1 METQTLQPRQTNVAT
16 RPGAMYAIQSV
27 GAGGPIV
34 PIQNTFFQELNK
46 QAQDTVV
53 KNLGINDMVP
63 VDEGALGDFPW
74 FWNNLGVFNLNTYQW
89 LNNVFSYNQ
98 AGGYVQAASSEL
110 TTAYF
115 NVVSG
120 ITYQLSAEDQ
130 ASLNNAVNQN
140 AAVANTL
147 YNDWISFAGPIPA
160 SANATTMAAKMGYI
174 TSQVILWGATGL
186 TLGALRSSQDP
197 ISLLPNMPLG
207 SETVV
212 NDLMT
217 YLANT
222 SAVAGIQSSVLSR
235 NNQLANLRKN
245 LQPAPATA
253 TQGWIQAAGAN
264 GTVLIE
270 PGMNIAEPIGAI
282 QNALYPTSGG
292 ASFSVTMNVSKV
304 DQNTVHV
311 TADGGFGGSGS
322 IGWFGISGSASAS
335 YNMFSFSQQTE
346 NCTVTMTFNG
356 VTKVTPTMAPYD
368 ISSST
373 GWWLPSVI
381 KQAVN
386 FDPKVG
392 GYQFT
397 IPTSYDFGTDG
408 TFGII
413 SSLIIS
419 QLPTFE
425 MTYTSTDYSS
435 FQEVFQEQSSWGVSF
450 LGIPL
455 AGGSQ
460 SYYKSTLSQNST
472 AGTITVTM
480 SPPAN
485 STPVPTLG
493 QVAFVVGAEM
503 QWPSA

>member
-1 METQTLQPRQTNVAT
+1 METQVLQPSKPTVAT
-16 RPGAMYAIQSV
+16 QPNAAYAIESV
-27 GAGGPIV
+27 EAGGTMV
-34 PIQNTFFQELNK
+34 PIQNSFFQELNK

-53 KNLGINDMVP
+53 NNLGIKNMVP
-63 VDEGALGDFPW
+63 MDEATLGDFPW
-74 FWNNLGVFNLNTYQW
+74 FWNNMGVFNLSTYQW
-89 LNNVFSYNQ
+89 LNNVFSYNKE
-98 AGGYVQAASSEL
+98 GGYVQAAGNEL
-110 TTAYF
+110 TTAYY
-115 NVVSG
+115 NVISG
-120 ITYQLSAEDQ
+120 ITYQLSAQDE
-130 ASLNNAVNQN
+130 ASLNNAVNKN

-147 YNDWISFAGPIPA
+147 YNDWITFAGPIPA
-160 SANATTMAAKMGYI
+160 AANANTLAAKMAYI
-174 TSQVILWGATGL
+174 TSQVVLWGAPGL
-186 TLGALRSSQDP
+186 TLGALRSSLDA
-197 ISLLPNMPLG
+197 ISLLPNMPLD
-207 SETVV
+207 SDTVV

-222 SAVAGIQSSVLSR
+222 SEVSGIQSSVLSR

-253 TQGWIQAAGAN
+253 TQGWMQAAGSS
-264 GTVLIE
+264 GVPTIVPTI
-270 PGMNIAEPIGAI
+270 NIAEPIATI

-292 ASFSVTMNVSKV
+292 ASFSVTMNVSKI
-304 DQNTVHV
+304 DQNTVQVH
-311 TADGGFGGSGS
+311 ADGGFGGSGS
-322 IGWFGISGSASAS
+322 IGWFGISGNASAS

-346 NCTVTMTFNG
+346 NCVVKMTFNG
-356 VTKVTPTMAPYD
+356 VTKVTPTPATYD
-368 ISSST
+368 ISSAS

-392 GYQFT
+392 GYQFS
-397 IPTSYDFGTDG
+397 IPTPYDFGADG
-408 TFGII
+408 SFGIV

-425 MTYTSTDYSS
+425 MTYTSTDFSS
-435 FQEVFQEQSSWGVSF
+435 FQQVFQEQSSWGVSF

-460 SYYKSTLSQNST
+460 SYYQAKLSQDST

-480 SPPAN
+480 SPPAT

-493 QVAFVVGAEM
+493 QVAFLVGAEM
-503 QWPSA
+503 EWPAV